1 MMRRMVGSSDALTDQ
16 WIRIARERERV
27 VSVDDVKAT
36 TLKETK
42 NKNENKIHIYC
53 LWR

>member
-1 MMRRMVGSSDALTDQ
+1 MMRRMVGSSDGLTDQ
-16 WIRIARERERV
+16 WIRIVRERV

-42 NKNENKIHIYC
+42 NKNENKIHVYC